1 MKGDCIDKYSYIFI
15 IQGKMKLLFVGY
27 LHGFGGAEKMQINL
41 ANAMAEK
48 GHEVLFI
55 SLAENNLKYTL
66 SEKVKY
72 KFIKDKGKNKMTIL
86 LNRYF
91 NLKALLSSK
100 EHDLSV
106 HFWLQSAYMCAF
118 MSDKIANKTIYCERS
133 DPYDKEYSGFL
144 GKIRNL
150 SFKRIRGFVFQSKG
164 ARNYF
169 GEKVQNKSC
178 IIFNPVFIK
187 KEDFQISLV
196 REKRIVT
203 VGRLHEQK
211 NQKLLIEAIK
221 MLPSKYDNY
230 IIEIYGDGP
239 LEEELQK
246 LIIKYNLSKRI
257 ILRGTFKDI
266 HKRIVNASLFIL
278 TSDYEGMPNA
288 LMEAMALGLP
298 CISTD
303 CRPGGAKELI
313 KNKENGIIIPC
324 NDKLALV
331 EAIKFMLENQSIANK
346 MGEKAKEIIDIANPE
361 QIYKMWEKFFK
372 SKML

>member
-1 MKGDCIDKYSYIFI
+1 
-15 IQGKMKLLFVGY
+15 MKLLFVGY

-41 ANAMAEK
+41 ANAMVEK

-55 SLAENNLKYTL
+55 SLVANNLKYTL

-72 KFIKDKGKNKMTIL
+72 KFIKDKGKNKIIIL

-91 NLKALLSSK
+91 NLKALLSSE
-100 EHDLSV
+100 EHDLSI

-118 MSDKIANKTIYCERS
+118 MGENISHKVIYSERG
-133 DPYDKEYSGFL
+133 DPSDKEYRGVL
-144 GKIRNL
+144 GKLRNIA
-150 SFKRIRGFVFQSKG
+150 FKKICGFVFQSRG

-169 GEKVQNKSC
+169 GEEVQKKSSV
-178 IIFNPVFIK
+178 IFNPIFIK
-187 KEDFQISLV
+187 KEDFQIPIV

-221 MLPSKYDNY
+221 MLPPKYNNY
-230 IIEIYGDGP
+230 IVEIYGDGP

-246 LIIKYNLSKRI
+246 LIIKYNLSKKVF
-257 ILRGTFKDI
+257 LRGTFKDI

-303 CRPGGAKELI
+303 CRPGGARELI
-313 KNKENGIIIPC
+313 KNNKNGIIVPC
-324 NDKLALV
+324 NDKLALI
-331 EAIKFMLENQSIANK
+331 EAIKFMLENESIANK
-346 MGEKAKEIIDIANPE
+346 MGENAKGIIDLANPN
-361 QIYKMWEKFFK
+361 QIYNLWENF
-372 SKML
+372 MLLNQNN